1 MKNFFFLLCLSTFA
15 AKGQITPPYFN
26 DFENGAQGW
35 FDSTFSGSSWELGS
49 PNFGLTTG
57 AHSGSNAWDISLDS
71 AYENNTLCYLYSPHF
86 NFSTTTNSILSF
98 WLNYKIEV
106 QWDGALLQY
115 STDSGTTWKILG
127 FNDNIPTINWNSN
140 NVVGGWGWSGTSNCW
155 AFSAIKL
162 DSVYGFSD
170 VQFRFR
176 FSSDGSIFYDGIT
189 IDDFSIYTL
198 PNNDASIASIIS
210 PTKNTQQPFNVATA
224 NVANV
229 GSNTLFSIPVGVII
243 NGGTPYFSTYNGS
256 LTSIKAD
263 SFSIGNFTA
272 PNGYYSI
279 CFFTQLPGDTNP
291 LNDTLCCEINNGV
304 SSVTASDNSSFEI
317 YPNPSGAN
325 LIQIRNLN
333 TKGIFSVCIVDGI
346 GNTVYTSQKAS
357 NHSII
362 INKKLAAGIYFV
374 LITEGDKLYYKKLI
388 VKEN

>member
-1 MKNFFFLLCLSTFA
+1 MKNLFFLLCLSTFA
-15 AKGQITPPYFN
+15 VKGQITPPYFN

-35 FDSTFSGSSWELGS
+35 SDSTYSGSSWELGT
-49 PNFGLTTG
+49 PNFGLTTC
-57 AHSGSNAWDISLDS
+57 AHSGNNAWDISLDS
-71 AYENNTLCYLYSPHF
+71 AYSNNTLCYLYSPHF

-98 WLNYKIEV
+98 WLNYKIET
-106 QWDGALLQY
+106 QWDGTLLQY
-115 STDSGTTWKILG
+115 STDSGTTWKVLG
-127 FNDNIPTINWNSN
+127 FNDSIPSINWNSN
-140 NVVGGWGWSGTSNCW
+140 NVVGSWGWSGTSNCW

-176 FSSDGSIFYDGIT
+176 FSSDASIFYDGIT
-189 IDDFSIYTL
+189 IDDFSIYPL

-210 PTKNTQQPFNVATA
+210 PSKNTQQSFVVATV

-229 GSNTLFSIPVGVII
+229 GSDTLLSIPVGVTI
-243 NGGTPYFSTYNGS
+243 NGATQNIANYNGF

-263 SFSIGNFTA
+263 SFSIANFTA
-272 PNGYYSI
+272 PNGYYTI

-304 SSVTASDNSSFEI
+304 SSVTASDNSSFII
-317 YPNPSGAN
+317 YPNPSGNN
-325 LIQIRNLN
+325 LIRISNLK
-333 TKGIFSVCIVDGI
+333 TTGIFSVCIIDNI

-357 NHSII
+357 THSFI

-374 LITEGDKLYYKKLI
+374 LITEGDKVYYKKLI
-388 VKEN
+388 VN

>member
-1 MKNFFFLLCLSTFA
+1 MKNLFLLLCLSTFA

-35 FDSTFSGSSWELGS
+35 FDSTYSGSSWELGT

-71 AYENNTLCYLYSPHF
+71 AYNDSTLCYLYSPHF
-86 NFSTTTNSILSF
+86 NFSTSTNSILSF

-140 NVVGGWGWSGTSNCW
+140 NVVGDWGWSGTSNCW

-176 FSSDGSIFYDGIT
+176 FSSDASIFYDGIT

-210 PTKNTQQPFNVATA
+210 PSKNTQQPFNVATA

-229 GSNTLFSIPVGVII
+229 GSNTLLSIPVGVII
-243 NGGTPYFSTYNGS
+243 NGGTPFFSIYNGS

-263 SFSIGNFTA
+263 SFSMGNFTA
-272 PNGYYSI
+272 PNGYYTI

-304 SSVTASDNSSFEI
+304 SSVSASDNSSFVI
-317 YPNPSGAN
+317 YPNPSGNN
-325 LIQIRNLN
+325 LIRISNLN
-333 TKGIFSVCIVDGI
+333 TTGMFSVCIIDGI

-357 NHSII
+357 NHSHI

-374 LITEGDKLYYKKLI
+374 LIAEGDKLYYKKLI
-388 VKEN
+388 VN